1 MKTAGCA
8 MGIIGL
14 ILCLASFGMFGTEI
28 FRAMKAHQVTAIP
41 MQVGETLH
49 TQPIKVD
56 TAKLCSISLR
66 ATVRSQHVQRN
77 LKREMERYSLQYKFP
92 FQYTVY
98 DSAGK
103 VLAAEKTRFA
113 WDGASGS
120 VTISTAR
127 AEITEK
133 GGSADFEHGYQKFKV
148 AGAPAQIRVEA
159 QVDPDR
165 HFDAEADG
173 LSLVVYDNVT
183 EHTRSVAGGCFLLV
197 IGCAMGTAGLIVSIR
212 SSQTAAR
219 PLKLAIRSALQSTQ
233 PSLLPLLAAAA
244 ARRLH
249 ETGRSGWLQLIGF
262 VPVAGSSFS
271 SSSLPRRG
279 KKGQSLQ
286 TVTKLEIL
294 RRRRGSE

>member
-77 LKREMERYSLQYKFP
+77 LKREMERYSLQYRFP
-92 FQYTVY
+92 FRYTVY

-127 AEITEK
+127 AEITER

-148 AGAPAQIRVEA
+148 AGAPAQIRVDA

-212 SSQTAAR
+212 SRQTAVR
-219 PLKLAIRSALQSTQ
+219 PLKLAIDSAISQTYSTVFFLGT
-233 PSLLPLLAAAA
+233 LLPLLAAG

-262 VPVAGSSFS
+262 VPVAGIIVLVVF
-271 SSSLPRRG
+271 LAQERKEG
-279 KKGQSLQ
+279 AI
-286 TVTKLEIL
+286 VTNCYEA
-294 RRRRGSE
+294 